1 VGNKWQQRDRKRD
14 KRNSLKQMNSFH
26 EYNDLETEQDKE
38 RSRKRKLYKKM
49 EHELLDIFETSN

>member
-1 VGNKWQQRDRKRD
+1 MGNKWQQRDRKRD

-38 RSRKRKLYKKM
+38 RSRKRKLYKKT
-49 EHELLDIFETSN
+49 EHELLDIFKTSN

>member
-1 VGNKWQQRDRKRD
+1 MGNKWQQRDRKRD

-49 EHELLDIFETSN
+49 EHELLDIFKTSN

>member
-1 VGNKWQQRDRKRD
+1 VGKKWHQRDRKRD

-26 EYNDLETEQDKE
+26 EYNDLETEQEKE

-49 EHELLDIFETSN
+49 EHELLDIFEASN

>member
-1 VGNKWQQRDRKRD
+1 MGNKWQQRDRKRD